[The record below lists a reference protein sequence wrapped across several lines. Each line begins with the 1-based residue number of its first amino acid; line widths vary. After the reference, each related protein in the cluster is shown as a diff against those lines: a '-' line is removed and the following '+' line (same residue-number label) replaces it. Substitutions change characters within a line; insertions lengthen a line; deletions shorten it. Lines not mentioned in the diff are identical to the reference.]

1 MNRTIGIV
9 VGAVILLVLV
19 LYNTTYTVNFHEIA
33 VVQRFGTASEV
44 VREPGL
50 HFKAPFFIDQVT
62 RFDTRLQLIE
72 SPLETVLTRDG
83 QQVVV
88 QAYLLWRMASSD
100 QEVLDFFK
108 SYSTLENAGRQM
120 ESQLQGA
127 LRAIGSY
134 TFNDLIG
141 GKNKLADAE
150 ASILTDLK
158 STRLNGTQ
166 PVSVGVSQVVLPP
179 KTTVAVIRRMGAV
192 QETLAKLEQEKGNSA
207 ATALKSQAASQADT
221 IRNFANQWASRI
233 EAKGNGEATRYYKEM
248 RDEAELAIFL
258 TWLDTLKASLSGN
271 TTVIADTT
279 RAPFHLVDL
288 DSPVDAKGIPQP
300 KGDAKP

>member
-1 MNRTIGIV
+1 MNRTIAIV
-9 VGAVILLVLV
+9 VGALILLVLV
-19 LYNTTYTVNFHEIA
+19 LYNTTYTVNFHEVA
-33 VVQRFGTASEV
+33 VVQRFGTASKV

-62 RFDTRLQLIE
+62 RFDTRVQQIE

-88 QAYLLWRMASSD
+88 QAYLLWRMADSD
-100 QEVLDFFK
+100 AEVLDFFK
-108 SYSTLENAGRQM
+108 SYSSLESAGKQM
-120 ESQLQGA
+120 ETQLQGA

-134 TFNDLIG
+134 SFDDLIG
-141 GKNKLADAE
+141 ARNKLADAE
-150 ASILTDLK
+150 TSILNDLK
-158 STRLNGTQ
+158 TTRLNGTQ

-221 IRNFANQWASRI
+221 IRNFAEQWAAKI
-233 EAKGNGEATRYYKEM
+233 EAKGSEEATRYYKEM
-248 RDEAELAIFL
+248 REEAELAIFL

-271 TTVIADTT
+271 TTIIADTT
-279 RAPFHLVDL
+279 SAPFHLVDL
-288 DSPVDAKGIPQP
+288 ESSANAKGIPQP
-300 KGDAKP
+300 KGNAKP

>member
-1 MNRTIGIV
+1 MNRTIAIV
-9 VGAVILLVLV
+9 VGALILLVLV

-88 QAYLLWRMASSD
+88 QAFLLWRMASSD
-100 QEVLDFFK
+100 EEVLDFFK
-108 SYSTLENAGRQM
+108 SYATLENAGKQM
-120 ESQLQGA
+120 ETQLQGA

-141 GKNKLADAE
+141 AKNKLADAE
-150 ASILTDLK
+150 TSILSDLK

-233 EAKGNGEATRYYKEM
+233 EAKGNEEATRYYKEM
-248 RDEAELAIFL
+248 REEAELAIFL

-271 TTVIADTT
+271 TTIIADTT

-288 DSPVDAKGIPQP
+288 ESPVDAKGIPQP
-300 KGDAKP
+300 KGGK

>member
-1 MNRTIGIV
+1 MNRTIAIV
-9 VGAVILLVLV
+9 VGALILLVLV
-19 LYNTTYTVNFHEIA
+19 LYNTTYTVNFHEVA

-88 QAYLLWRMASSD
+88 QAFLLWRMAESD
-100 QEVLDFFK
+100 AEVLDFFK
-108 SYSTLENAGRQM
+108 SYSSLENAGKQM
-120 ESQLQGA
+120 ETQLQGA
-127 LRAIGSY
+127 LRAIGAY
-134 TFNDLIG
+134 AFNDLIG
-141 GKNKLADAE
+141 ARNKLVDAE
-150 ASILTDLK
+150 TSILNDLK
-158 STRLNGTQ
+158 ATRLNGTQ

-221 IRNFANQWASRI
+221 IRNFAEQWASRI
-233 EAKGNGEATRYYKEM
+233 EAKGNEEATRYYKEM
-248 RDEAELAIFL
+248 REEAELAIFL
-258 TWLDTLKASLSGN
+258 TWLDTLKASLSGS
-271 TTVIADTT
+271 TTIIADTT

-288 DSPVDAKGIPQP
+288 ESPVDAKGIPQP
-300 KGDAKP
+300 KAERKP